1 MLEQWKKEIEIYDT
15 LSPSVQLCI
24 FLEIDAYA
32 FTKVIMKQWFNKD
45 IIHYDDEYEEAINLY
60 IKKYLS

>member
-32 FTKVIMKQWFNKD
+32 FTKVIMK
-45 IIHYDDEYEEAINLY
+45 
-60 IKKYLS
+60 